1 MVDDHGEPITDE
13 NRDEAPEGVEVT
25 SDKDGD
31 KSVFDAVT
39 QKKVDGIIKARL
51 LRETEKFQVI
61 EGKLKVAEDALV
73 AASDEAAAAA
83 GAFND
88 LEAKF
93 KASELKNQKLSF
105 ALNEGISSE
114 AVESLKGDTVEELKE
129 SFEKLKKSGF
139 GEFGKVSEKVFP
151 SKKYGASSNL
161 LKSDMMAL
169 SKIRL

>member
-13 NRDEAPEGVEVT
+13 NRDEAPDGVEVT

-61 EGKLKVAEDALV
+61 EGKLNVAEAALV
-73 AASDEAAAAA
+73 TASDEAAEVAR
-83 GAFND
+83 AFND

-129 SFEKLKKSGF
+129 SFEKLKKCGF
-139 GEFGKVSEKVFP
+139 GDVEKANEKVFP
-151 SKKYGASSNL
+151 SKKYGTSSNL
-161 LKSDMMAL
+161 LKSDMNAL